1 MAKII
6 LRRLSCASGGLR
18 SRGRYNIGGFM
29 INERIILSD
38 DGRAC
43 LDTYVTFN
51 TSGTLRG
58 AILICPGGGY
68 HGVSPREAEPIALA
82 FAAKG
87 FNTFVL
93 WYRVGQEGDVYPRQ
107 LVDASR
113 AILHI
118 RENAEKYGIIKEK
131 VAVLGFSAGGHLAG
145 SLATMYD
152 DPELLEI
159 LGADPSDIR
168 PDAAVLCYP
177 VITAYEPTHKGSFKN
192 LLGKEFDQL
201 TDEEREKF
209 SIEKRVNLNTPP
221 MFIWHT
227 AKDKGVPLVGSLAL
241 TRRLFEL
248 DIPVSTRI
256 YPYGGHGL
264 ALGNEDTASAPSHIQ
279 PIAAKWIDEAAE
291 FLATL

>member
-1 MAKII
+1 MPCS
-6 LRRLSCASGGLR
+6 SCNLR
-18 SRGRYNIGGFM
+18 SLGRHVLGGNM
-29 INERIILSD
+29 INEKITLSD

-43 LDTYVTFN
+43 LDTYVSFN
-51 TSGTLRG
+51 TSGNPRG

-87 FNTFVL
+87 YNAFVL
-93 WYRVGQEGDVYPRQ
+93 WYRVGSEGDVYPRQ

-118 RENAEKYGIIKEK
+118 RENAEKYGIIKDK
-131 VAVLGFSAGGHLAG
+131 VSVLGFSAGGHLAG

-159 LGADPSDIR
+159 LGASPSDIR

-192 LLGKEFDQL
+192 LLGKEFEQL
-201 TDEEREKF
+201 TDAEREKF

-227 AKDKGVPLVGSLAL
+227 AQDKSVPAVGSLRL
-241 TRRLFEL
+241 TEKLIEL
-248 DIPVSTRI
+248 GIPVTTRI

-264 ALGNEDTASAPSHIQ
+264 SLGNGDTASSPSHIQ

>member
-1 MAKII
+1 MPANPIDIDKSQRARDMFRPNRYRLDDRFV
-6 LRRLSCASGGLR
+6 LR
-18 SRGRYNIGGFM
+18 
-29 INERIILSD
+29 
-38 DGRAC
+38 DGKRHPFA
-43 LDTYVTFN
+43 V
-51 TSGTLRG
+51 
-58 AILICPGGGY
+58 ICPGGGY

-87 FNTFVL
+87 YNTFVL

-107 LVDASR
+107 LIDASR

-118 RENAEKYGIIKEK
+118 RENAEKYAVIPNK
-131 VAVLGFSAGGHLAG
+131 VSVLGFSAGGHLAG

-152 DPELLEI
+152 DPELLRI
-159 LGADPSDIR
+159 LGVSPSDIR

-192 LLGKEFDQL
+192 LLGKEFEEI
-201 TDEEREKF
+201 TDDEREKF

-227 AKDKGVPLVGSLAL
+227 AKDKGVPAVGSLRL
-241 TRRLFEL
+241 TEKLIEL
-248 DIPVSTRI
+248 DIPVTTRI

-264 ALGNEDTASAPSHIQ
+264 SLGNSDTASAPSHIQ